1 MDSSW
6 YPRWPCLVLWA
17 LLALCLVSCT
27 ARMPTVEE
35 VNGVVLDLRQYNLWA
50 WALGIAALWAD
61 LALPVPQTAVIA
73 ALGIIYGVIGGG
85 LISSFG
91 LVTSG
96 LLSYAIARKYGRR
109 LVVRLVGNRSL
120 KKVESLFEQGGMWAI
135 VLTRSLPY
143 SIPEAV
149 VLVSGLG
156 GMRIREVFAALM
168 LGSVPTAFVF
178 SAIGAGWSE
187 QPALA
192 IALSYFLPILL
203 VPIALYLMH
212 RRPAVHA
219 ARLQG
224 QKAFKRELTDVMDM
238 KQTLVMAIRSQFMR
252 PRGFAGWLAG
262 WEMALRSSNRKR
274 NVWAVGLLGVE
285 PTDRVLEIG
294 FGPGIAIRELSS
306 RATQGLVY
314 GVDHSEAMVRQ
325 ATRRNID
332 AVRAGRVDLRCAS
345 VEHLPAFEEPF
356 DKVLAVNN
364 MGMWRDPGDRLKELH
379 RLMRTGGRIAIVSQ
393 PRCPG
398 ATAETTVA
406 AGREITAR
414 LTEAGFT
421 CIQSDTLA
429 LKPPVVCIIG
439 EVS

>member
-1 MDSSW
+1 
-6 YPRWPCLVLWA
+6 
-17 LLALCLVSCT
+17 
-27 ARMPTVEE
+27 MPTVEE